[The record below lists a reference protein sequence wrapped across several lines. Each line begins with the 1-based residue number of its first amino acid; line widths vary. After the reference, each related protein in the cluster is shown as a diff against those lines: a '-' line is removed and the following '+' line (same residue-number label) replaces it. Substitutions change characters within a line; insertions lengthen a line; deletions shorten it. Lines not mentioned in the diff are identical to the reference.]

1 MTTPACVHALVRI
14 LDEFIDDGAYG
25 FARGLGVAPELLV
38 VGFAEVNGDAGHSD
52 LNIWQPYHITV

>member
-1 MTTPACVHALVRI
+1 MSSSHL
-14 LDEFIDDGAYG
+14 LYEFVDDGAYG